1 MHHRRHAVLLAA
13 ALALPLLAQSRP
25 PRYQADLSWPKPLP
39 ERWILGGLGGV
50 CVDRQDHVVILNRQ
64 DVLPGELN
72 TGQLA
77 PPIIEFDTAGNVVH
91 SWGDLK
97 ILDPRLH
104 SCAFDK
110 DNNFWIAS
118 APSGMVQK
126 YTHDGSKLLLQI
138 GEKGKLD
145 SVDGTEKGKGLNTPG
160 PAFYMPSSLFAD
172 PSTGELFVADG
183 EGRNS
188 NHRIAVFDHNGKF
201 LRQWLPDMSYVH
213 CLAAASDGLIYVC
226 DREGAKIQVFD
237 KMGRL
242 LKTFS
247 LPWTPVTPPPAGAK
261 NSGFGGA
268 VVAIDFSRDPAQKYM
283 FVINQNNGV
292 IDIVE
297 RETGQKLG
305 SFGREGRFAGEF
317 DQPHGIAIDS
327 RGNIYIAE
335 NRGKKVL
342 RFSPARN

>member
-1 MHHRRHAVLLAA
+1 MRRRLILSTLAA
-13 ALALPLLAQSRP
+13 FVFALPLLAQSQP
-25 PRYQADLSWPKPLP
+25 PHYQADLSWPKPLP
-39 ERWILGGLGGV
+39 ERWILGGLGGL

-72 TGQLA
+72 GGQLA
-77 PPIIEFDTAGNVVH
+77 PPIIEFDAAGNVVH

-110 DNNFWIAS
+110 DNNFWVSS

-145 SVDGTEKGKGLNTPG
+145 SADGTEKGKGLNTPG
-160 PAFYMPSSLFAD
+160 PVFYTPSSLFVD
-172 PSTGELFVADG
+172 PSDGELFVADG
-183 EGRNS
+183 ESRNS
-188 NHRIAVFDHNGKF
+188 NHRIAVFDRDGKF
-201 LRQWLPDMSYVH
+201 LRQWLPDMPYVH
-213 CLAAASDGLIYVC
+213 CLAAAHDGLVYVC
-226 DREGAKIQVFD
+226 DRDASKIQVFD
-237 KMGRL
+237 KTGKL

-247 LPWTPVTPPPAGAK
+247 LPWTPITEPPAGVK
-261 NSGFGGA
+261 NPGFGGA
-268 VVAIDFSRDPAQKYM
+268 VVAIDFSRDAAQKYL

-297 RETGQKLG
+297 RETGKKLT
-305 SFGREGRFAGEF
+305 SFGRVGRFPGEF

-342 RFSPARN
+342 RFKPGK